1 MIEDKIVYVNVKVN
15 KGIVYPWCHD
25 SVTWYGYSN
34 ITFIHLYK
42 YKIQKI
48 YFILSFEHESKT
60 YPIGGSSVLLR
71 LTASCKVCS
80 SVSDAVLY
88 YS

>member
-1 MIEDKIVYVNVKVN
+1 MIVSYDMAIKIWHSED
-15 KGIVYPWCHD
+15 
-25 SVTWYGYSN
+25 
-34 ITFIHLYK
+34 FF
-42 YKIQKI
+42 
-48 YFILSFEHESKT
+48 YFLLFEQESKP

-80 SVSDAVLY
+80 SVFDAVLY